1 VVGDWQGV
9 GAVAARPRQEM
20 PNLEDPFAENRNQ
33 KGLPAVSYGPLWD
46 SYGTRGVWWVIGT
59 AVDGVGAVA
68 ARPRQ
73 EMPNLEDPFAENLNQ
88 EHCLQPYGRVC
99 TRERRS
105 SSAVV

>member
-1 VVGDWQGV
+1 
-9 GAVAARPRQEM
+9 M